1 MRRGHT
7 TYPERLVSP
16 EKAFPPIETGDYLM
30 NASRVILALAAAFA
44 VSGNAVA
51 CDDPDH
57 DAPAAQQQTSDHAH
71 DQASAEA
78 AGH

>member
-1 MRRGHT
+1 MPRGHNT
-7 TYPERLVSP
+7 NPERLVSP
-16 EKAFPPIETGDYLM
+16 PKAFPPIETGDYLM

-57 DAPAAQQQTSDHAH
+57 DAPAAQQQTSD
-71 DQASAEA
+71 QASTEEA
-78 AGH
+78 ASR

>member
-1 MRRGHT
+1 
-7 TYPERLVSP
+7 
-16 EKAFPPIETGDYLM
+16 M

-57 DAPAAQQQTSDHAH
+57 DAPAAQQQTSDHANE
-71 DQASAEA
+71 ASAEA

>member
-1 MRRGHT
+1 
-7 TYPERLVSP
+7 
-16 EKAFPPIETGDYLM
+16 M

-57 DAPAAQQQTSDHAH
+57 DAPAAQQQTSD
-71 DQASAEA
+71 QASTEEA
-78 AGH
+78 ASR

>member
-1 MRRGHT
+1 
-7 TYPERLVSP
+7 VSP
-16 EKAFPPIETGDYLM
+16 QKAFPPIETGDYLM

-57 DAPAAQQQTSDHAH
+57 DAPAAQQQTSD
-71 DQASAEA
+71 QASTEEA
-78 AGH
+78 ASR